1 MKLPPN
7 YFAILLVNN
16 FSELYFNIGSLLRLV
31 PIIFLQNVS
40 NRTEG
45 FNFTLISSKLF
56 TLVFSKFL
64 FECERTWNDT
74 SDLIR
79 TPKLSLFERE

>member
-16 FSELYFNIGSLLRLV
+16 FSKLYSNIGSLLRLV
-31 PIIFLQNVS
+31 PIICPQNVS

-45 FNFTLISSKLF
+45 FNFTLIASKLF
-56 TLVFSKFL
+56 TIVFSKFI
-64 FECERTWNDT
+64 FECEHTCNNA
-74 SDLIR
+74 SDFIR
-79 TPKLSLFERE
+79 IMKLS